1 MVMASDNKDYNV
13 EGVISLMNQENLG
26 VHISLL
32 EKGIDPRTDKVLMS
46 VIVESNMS
54 SEAVKQL
61 LWGLLEQYEEVD
73 SN

>member
-13 EGVISLMNQENLG
+13 EGVISLMNQESLG

-46 VIVESNMS
+46 VVVESNMS
-54 SEAVKQL
+54 AEAVKHL